1 MYTTKKIKVR
11 GNTVDE
17 IIHEAPGHSGV
28 GESYED
34 WSDPRQPTG
43 WRKFRLTQVKPRYVH
58 QRDDGQVIGVQRR
71 AGHGFKL
78 GAIRAQCRVG
88 RCRYRHQQ
96 GRECAHRHLERNL
109 QSQCRSDCRQAVV
122 QRQGN
127 DSAPTALSRIALV
140 DDLRPLLGTPKQV
153 QS

>member
-1 MYTTKKIKVR
+1 MYTSNKIKVR

-17 IIHEAPGHSGV
+17 IIHEASGHSGV

-43 WRKFRLTQVKPRYVH
+43 WRKFRLTQVNSRYVH
-58 QRDDGQVIGVQRR
+58 QRGGGEVIGVQGR

-78 GAIRAQCRVG
+78 GAIRAQCRVC

-96 GRECAHRHLERNL
+96 GRECASRYIERNL

-127 DSAPTALSRIALV
+127 DSEPTALSFIALK
-140 DDLRPLLGTPKQV
+140 RHLLPRLGMPKQA